1 MNQLLYEG
9 RTLVGM
15 VSAIIRQD
23 ALRVAYNRLDWERMF
38 RLADYHRVANIIY
51 LGVLGK
57 GDVLPDRW
65 RDRFFE
71 RYQQALTFGESCE
84 ESLKEVLTWLDMREI
99 SCTVLTSASI
109 RELYQIPETAE
120 NSPVQILLDEEE
132 YYLAK
137 GYLVDLG
144 YETDQIYKGM

>member
-15 VSAIIRQD
+15 VSSIIRQD
-23 ALRVAYNRLDWERMF
+23 ALRVPYNRLDWERMF

-65 RDRFFE
+65 RTRFFE
-71 RYQQALTFGESCE
+71 RYQESLLFGENCQ
-84 ESLKEVLTWLDMREI
+84 ESLREVLTWLR
-99 SCTVLTSASI
+99 S
-109 RELYQIPETAE
+109 
-120 NSPVQILLDEEE
+120 EERRVGKE
-132 YYLAK
+132 CRL
-137 GYLVDLG
+137 
-144 YETDQIYKGM
+144 